1 MAYFNRPENAVA
13 GDVLVLTK
21 PLGTQIA
28 VNAHQWIE
36 QVRTKDFVRNLKVRP
51 VLKLPLKLSDSE
63 HSEFLQVVYNSHDI
77 HVTFIPAP
85 LRGQLWK

>member
-1 MAYFNRPENAVA
+1 MVVRLFSIHGSSLAVLHQVYVPERSLLCPSFSQLQSVFLHFVCFIHRPDNAQV

-36 QVRTKDFVRNLKVRP
+36 QARF
-51 VLKLPLKLSDSE
+51 SS
-63 HSEFLQVVYNSHDI
+63 F
-77 HVTFIPAP
+77 F
-85 LRGQLWK
+85 